1 MNPNQV
7 IAYVYSSPPAANGQ
21 TLVTPFKN
29 HGMAR
34 AFARTL
40 RHPSIVA
47 IYAGNDKL
55 EEVWFPSMLERL
67 AGQTLCEAAHDLT
80 DYCIEASGGDLA
92 RVSDDGY
99 SSMYDEVESDI
110 IEAYEDAGFA
120 CDTWDGNT
128 ILPDT
133 GVHA

>member
-7 IAYVYSSPPAANGQ
+7 VAYVYSSPPAANGQ

-34 AFARTL
+34 SFAYTL
-40 RHPSIVA
+40 THPSIVA
-47 IYAGNDKL
+47 VYAGNDKL
-55 EEVWFPSMLERL
+55 EEVWIPGMLDRI
-67 AGQTLCEAAHDLT
+67 AGWRLCEAAHDIA
-80 DYCIEASGGDLA
+80 DEMIVACGDDPV
-92 RVSDDGY
+92 RVSDDAY
-99 SSMYDEVESDI
+99 AEVYDEVEGSI
-110 IEAYEDAGFA
+110 LTAYEDAGFA

-128 ILPDT
+128 VLPDT